1 MHVRFVHSCQKSS
14 IIFIWPKV
22 TSTTGDDEA
31 FDIMC
36 QMLAPLN
43 DGHVELEAKV
53 SGSRMVM
60 AVWILA
66 RLRR

>member
-1 MHVRFVHSCQKSS
+1 ML
-14 IIFIWPKV
+14 KV
-22 TSTTGDDEA
+22 TSTTGDDEV

-60 AVWILA
+60 AVWVLA